1 MSEHDQDAAPE
12 AEAGGDLS
20 LPDADERAEAAWL
33 IERESNPGA
42 PAPSPELAREYAEI
56 EDLLYAMPPGLSDTS
71 WQDDVLQKAMAT
83 AAPSRPTRRRA
94 AWIAAAGGFISVAAG
109 AVLWLRPAEAK
120 DLDIAFQK
128 VAVTRSDPKDHVVG
142 DLLIVNA
149 RSRRGGDVRV
159 YRDDTLV
166 AKCPNGGPECT
177 TTPDRYT
184 IKLTL
189 KAPGRYQVFFAPVSE
204 APESKD
210 EFINAVTEAK
220 IHMDTDE
227 FDVR

>member
-12 AEAGGDLS
+12 AEASGEL
-20 LPDADERAEAAWL
+20 LFPDADERAEAAWL
-33 IERESNPGA
+33 IERERNPGT
-42 PAPSPELAREYAEI
+42 PAPSPELAREYAEL
-56 EDLLYAMPPGLSDTS
+56 EDLLHAMPPGLSDTS
-71 WQDDVLQKAMAT
+71 WQDDVLQKALVI
-83 AAPSRPTRRRA
+83 AAPSRPTRRPA
-94 AWIAAAGGFISVAAG
+94 AWIAAAGGLAAIAATAMLWRRPAG
-109 AVLWLRPAEAK
+109 AQG
-120 DLDIAFQK
+120 LDIAFQK
-128 VAVTRSDPKDHVVG
+128 VAVTRSDPKDNVVG

-149 RSRRGGDVRV
+149 GSRRGGDVRV

-189 KAPGRYQVFFAPVSE
+189 KAPGRYQVYFAPMSG

-220 IHMDTDE
+220 THMDTDE